1 MDFRFSEEHEQ
12 VRSTVARLAATE
24 IAPIARQADDDEAF
38 PREMFRKWGELGL
51 LGVRYP
57 ENVGGSGMDKISDC
71 IVREELSYAS
81 QAFASSWS
89 AHTHLG
95 IWPIWKAGTEAQKER
110 YLPGAFSGE
119 LIAAFGLS
127 EPGGGSNIRA
137 LATKAEKIDGGWRIS
152 GSKTYITNAPIA
164 DFMLVAART
173 SPELKPHAISLFI
186 VDLPNPGI
194 EISKLQKEGIRAS
207 ETGLIFFD
215 GVEVPDTALLGGEV
229 GTYPVILSS
238 LAENRVGV
246 AANALGMAR
255 AACDAA
261 ISYARDR
268 EVAGKRLGQY
278 QAIAHKIADMET
290 DIEAAR
296 WLVYHGAWLVD
307 QEKLTTGMASK
318 VKLFASEVAVRAS
331 EQAIRIHG
339 GAGIM
344 REYPVGR
351 IHRDALVYV
360 IGEGT
365 SEVQR
370 NLIARELDL

>member
-1 MDFRFSEEHEQ
+1 MDFGFTTEQEQ
-12 VRSTVARLAATE
+12 VRDLVARFAAAE
-24 IAPIARQADDDEAF
+24 ITPIARRHDDEETF
-38 PREMFRKWGELGL
+38 PREIFRKWGDLGL

-57 ENVGGSGMDKISDC
+57 VEDGGSGMDKVSDC

-95 IWPIWKAGTEAQKER
+95 VWPIWKAGTPAQKAK
-110 YLPGAFSGE
+110 YLPAAFAGTKIS
-119 LIAAFGLS
+119 AFGLS

-137 LATKAEKIDGGWRIS
+137 LTTKAEKIDGGWRIS
-152 GSKTYITNAPIA
+152 GAKTYITNSPFA
-164 DFMLVAART
+164 DFMLLAART
-173 SPELKPHAISLFI
+173 APELKADAISLFI
-186 VDLPNPGI
+186 IDLPNPAVSI
-194 EISKLQKEGIRAS
+194 HKLEKEGIRAS
-207 ETGLIFFD
+207 ETGLIHFD
-215 GVEVPDTALLGGEV
+215 GLEAPDEALLGGAT
-229 GTYPVILSS
+229 GAYPLVIESLS
-238 LAENRVGV
+238 ENRVGV

-255 AACDAA
+255 AARDQA
-261 ISYARDR
+261 IGYARDR
-268 EVAGKRLGQY
+268 EVAGKRIGQY

-290 DIEAAR
+290 RIEAAR
-296 WLVYHGAWLVD
+296 WMVYHGAWLVD
-307 QEKLTTGMASK
+307 QGRLTMDMAAK
-318 VKLFASEVAVRAS
+318 IKLFATETAVSVS

-344 REYPVGR
+344 RDYPVGR

-370 NLIARELDL
+370 NLIARALAL